1 MVSQQVSNWLFNV
14 IQPLYE
20 HKKEVYAHVFQF
32 LQLHLRKNLNF
43 KIRTQIYT
51 SSGSG
56 EPNLLIN
63 LFGTIQINEQIGTPI
78 EIWVP
83 FAYPY
88 VDYENKGAP
97 IVYIVPDHSKGWY
110 LKPNNNVDTQGMFY
124 HPYLTRWHREC
135 LRSNPDSLNMF
146 SLVELAN
153 VIYRSV
159 TTDSPIA
166 SKPPGITNTPQKPAK
181 VPLDFNSIS
190 TEQPLNLHQLNT
202 EQPAAIPVQTTGPP
216 LPAKPSKAQ
225 NDIYSSTPLKYQA
238 PLPLPHEAGKFN
250 YPEERT
256 SSPLP
261 PLGFINQ
268 QPSRSPAIAS
278 AVPHTMTPPQPSP
291 PVDLIDGES
300 QLSETNTGV
309 TNLTHEL
316 YSKINY
322 FLSEEETT
330 IKDVNAKTMKIKVLY
345 EQLNHYYSLA
355 LKNSS
360 FLDDIV
366 SQLTSKVRDLT
377 QLNQELGVVNELNH
391 HSQDSIAISSTKK
404 IPLDEIVIADLP
416 MIDTLYKVSAEINSI
431 TDTINLISGNFHN
444 EQEIVNEKNF
454 DSCLKTTRKMG
465 RELFWLH
472 FIKSEIGNKLQ

>member
-14 IQPLYE
+14 IQPSYE
-20 HKKEVYAHVFQF
+20 HKEEVYAHVFQF
-32 LQLHLRKNLNF
+32 LQLHLKKNLNF
-43 KIRTQIYT
+43 KVRTQIYT

-63 LFGTIQINEQIGTPI
+63 LFGTIQINEQIGVPV
-78 EIWVP
+78 EIWIP
-83 FAYPY
+83 FPYPY
-88 VDYENKGAP
+88 VDYANTGAP

-135 LRSNPDSLNMF
+135 LRSSPDSLSIFN
-146 SLVELAN
+146 LVELGN
-153 VIYRSV
+153 VIYQSV
-159 TTDSPIA
+159 TTDCPITLQSPGV
-166 SKPPGITNTPQKPAK
+166 SSTPQKPAK
-181 VPLDFNSIS
+181 VPLDFNSNS
-190 TEQPLNLHQLNT
+190 AEQPLSFHQANT
-202 EQPAAIPVQTTGPP
+202 DQSAGIPVQTTGPP
-216 LPAKPSKAQ
+216 LPAKPPKAQ
-225 NDIYSSTPLKYQA
+225 SDIQNSTPLKYQT
-238 PLPLPHEAGKFN
+238 PLPLPHDSGKFN

-261 PLGFINQ
+261 PLGCINQ
-268 QPSRSPAIAS
+268 QPRGSPTIS
-278 AVPHTMTPPQPSP
+278 SPVPRTITPPQPSP
-291 PVDLIDGES
+291 PVDLIDGEN
-300 QLSETNTGV
+300 QLAETSTGN
-309 TNLTHEL
+309 TNLSQEL
-316 YSKINY
+316 YSKINT
-322 FLSEEETT
+322 FLGEEETT
-330 IKDVNAKTMKIKVLY
+330 IKDVNEKTMKIKVLY
-345 EQLNHYYSLA
+345 EQLNHYYSSA

-377 QLNQELGVVNELNH
+377 QLNQELSVVNDLNH
-391 HSQDSIAISSTKK
+391 QLQDSVAISSTKK
-404 IPLDEIVIADLP
+404 ISLDELVIADSP

-431 TDTINLISGNFHN
+431 IDTINLISGNFHN

-472 FIKSEIGNKLQ
+472 FIKSEIQNKLP